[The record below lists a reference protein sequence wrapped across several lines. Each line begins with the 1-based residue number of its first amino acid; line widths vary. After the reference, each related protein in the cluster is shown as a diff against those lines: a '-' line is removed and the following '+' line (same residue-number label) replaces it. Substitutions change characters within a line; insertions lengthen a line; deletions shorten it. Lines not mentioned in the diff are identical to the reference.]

1 MAGGVGVL
9 VVWLLGHPFPR
20 MPILLW
26 CLTTLLWGWVL
37 VHFTEPPWVDLLG
50 FWMDGALLV
59 SLFALS
65 GGLSSPFLFILYLKV
80 LALYGVHLEI
90 WDLRAAVLFTLYGW
104 TVLGL
109 TGLLDPPPPYLL
121 ILHLGGLAVTP
132 LLGYLLYQEFTR
144 RERDPLTNLWNRRM
158 GFRLLAHQ
166 LRQGIPYRLILLDLD
181 NFKEVNDRHGH
192 AVGDEVLRA
201 VASRLLNRFR
211 LDDLVIRYGGDEFVV
226 ATRAQDPERR
236 LAQVFRDPIRT
247 SAGPVSVQ
255 GCFAVSDLLPPG
267 VDLRKVLQDLDA
279 RLYARKFQRSRD
291 TGAG

>member
-1 MAGGVGVL
+1 MGGLGVGL
-9 VVWLLGHPFPR
+9 VWLLGHPFPR
-20 MPILLW
+20 TPVLLW
-26 CLTTLLWGWVL
+26 CLTTLLWGWIL
-37 VHFTEPPWVDLLG
+37 VHFPDPPWVDLLG

-104 TVLGL
+104 VVLGL
-109 TGLLDPPPPYLL
+109 TRLLEPSPFHLL
-121 ILHLGGLAVTP
+121 LLHLGGLAVTP
-132 LLGYLLYQEFTR
+132 LLGFLLYQEFTR

-166 LRQGIPYRLILLDLD
+166 LRQGVPYRLVLLDLD
-181 NFKEVNDRHGH
+181 NFKAVNDRHGH

-211 LDDLVIRYGGDEFVV
+211 LDDLIIRYGGDEFVI
-226 ATRAQDPERR
+226 ATRAHDAAHR

-247 SAGPVSVQ
+247 SAGLIPVQ
-255 GCFAVSDLLPPG
+255 GCFAVSDPLTPNA
-267 VDLRKVLQDLDA
+267 DIRKVLKNLDA
-279 RLYARKFQRSRD
+279 RVYARKHHRTRNAR
-291 TGAG
+291 TG